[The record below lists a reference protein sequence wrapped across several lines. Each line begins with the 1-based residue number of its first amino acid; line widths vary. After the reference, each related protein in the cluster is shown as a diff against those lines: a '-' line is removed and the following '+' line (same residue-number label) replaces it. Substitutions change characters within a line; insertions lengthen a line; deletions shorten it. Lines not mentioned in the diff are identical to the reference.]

1 MHKRKITGTDKPR
14 LSPMQPAAEYCSMG
28 RTTFRKWAE
37 EIGALRRFGRILRVD
52 MDVVNAAL
60 DAMGSNNTND
70 PGEKI
75 DMCGGSGGMN

>member
-1 MHKRKITGTDKPR
+1 MHKRKATDINKSR
-14 LSPMQPAAEYCSMG
+14 LSPIQPAAEYCSMG

-60 DAMGSNNTND
+60 DAMSNASDGTR
-70 PGEKI
+70 
-75 DMCGGSGGMN
+75 